1 MKYVSCEKLQPGM
14 CVAHPIYSNDGRVL
28 LNSGVILNENY
39 IARII
44 EKGISGVF
52 VVTDPDEMVDIPEVV
67 SQQSRQE
74 AVRQVKNVFES
85 IEVGRLL
92 M

>member
-1 MKYVSCEKLQPGM
+1 M
-14 CVAHPIYSNDGRVL
+14 
-28 LNSGVILNENY
+28 
-39 IARII
+39 
-44 EKGISGVF
+44 F